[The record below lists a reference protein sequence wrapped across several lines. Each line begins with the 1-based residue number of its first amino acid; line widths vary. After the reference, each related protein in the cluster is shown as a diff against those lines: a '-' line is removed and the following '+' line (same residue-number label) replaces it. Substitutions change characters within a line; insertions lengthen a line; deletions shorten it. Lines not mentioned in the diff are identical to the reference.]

1 MLLTGEALHQCQSS
15 YCVLGGEAS
24 KGESKVVNKGEQ
36 GVEARVGQVSKGFDK
51 QASKGGEQD
60 DEPDLEPRHESVQR
74 AQQSR
79 PQQED
84 SKVKDRQYVGWN
96 VGW

>member
-1 MLLTGEALHQCQSS
+1 M
-15 YCVLGGEAS
+15 
-24 KGESKVVNKGEQ
+24 VNKGEQ
-36 GVEARVGQVSKGFDK
+36 GVRAGLVQASKGTDKQASKGFDK

-74 AQQSR
+74 AEQSR

-84 SKVKDRQYVGWN
+84 SKVKDHPYVGRL
-96 VGW
+96 VTLL